1 MASVLPGGNGRRP
14 PRVLGKPGRERLP
27 VRYVG
32 LEETEPNRYI
42 IVVVAPPSM
51 VPTVS
56 PGAAPPSRL
65 PRRCLIANVG
75 GRGCGHRGP
84 MPR

>member
-42 IVVVAPPSM
+42 IVVVAP
-51 VPTVS
+51 
-56 PGAAPPSRL
+56 RRWF
-65 PRRCLIANVG
+65 RRCRRALPLHPACLAGV
-75 GRGCGHRGP
+75 
-84 MPR
+84 